1 MRVLVL
7 MRSTPDLGAA
17 AASADA
23 GVLGAMALGDQ
34 PTFQLD
40 TAFAPIEVP
49 APLGPNA
56 RALAFDTAPEAST
69 YVVRGDLADDDEAAY
84 LDLTGRSD
92 VAGVFADP
100 AIETCLI
107 CPGSP
112 PQGTAADVASL
123 LGVAQLQSHGMDGH
137 GVGVAIVDTGI
148 NQAHLN
154 AKGQTQTIDPTL
166 SFTPAGVAT
175 APGQHPLGHGTMCA
189 FDTGIAAPA
198 ATLLDHAVLLSRTG
212 GQTVMSGLLSDA
224 IRSYSVLLTHLLAP
238 SADPV
243 RLVVNNSWGM
253 FNPAWDFPIGH
264 PGNYS
269 DNMNHP
275 FNVIV
280 SSLEAAGADIFFAAG
295 NCGVDC
301 PDGRCA
307 FGGTRPICGANSH
320 PSVIS
325 VAGVDTTKL
334 RVGYSSQ
341 GPGRLSL
348 QKPDVCGYTHF
359 LGSEAFGPGT
369 SDGGTS
375 AATPVVT
382 GLAAAVRTQHAPSTL
397 SPAALRTLLQKT
409 AEDLGNMGFDSDHG
423 WGVVDT
429 LALLAQL
436 PPTTKPPVVAP
447 PYPGRLLKY
456 PPLTQGTD
464 VVTWQSRM
472 VDRGAGLVIDGKYGP
487 KSREACK
494 ALQKQANLDVDGIV
508 GPKTWAATWLA

>member
-1 MRVLVL
+1 

-23 GVLGAMALGDQ
+23 SVLGTMSLGDQ
-34 PTFQLD
+34 ASFQLD

-49 APLGPNA
+49 TALGPNA
-56 RALAFDTAPEAST
+56 QAVAFDTAPGAST
-69 YVVRGDLADDDEAAY
+69 YVVRGDIADDNESAY
-84 LDLTGRSD
+84 LDLTARGD

-100 AIETCLI
+100 TIETCII
-107 CPGSP
+107 CPGAP
-112 PQGTAADVASL
+112 AQGTAADVASL
-123 LGVAQLQSHGMDGH
+123 LGVSQLQSHGMDGQ

-148 NQAHLN
+148 NQAHLTS
-154 AKGQTQTIDPTL
+154 KGQTQSIDANL
-166 SFTPAGVAT
+166 SFTPAGVGT
-175 APGQHPLGHGTMCA
+175 TPGQHPLGHGTMCA

-198 ATLLDHAVLLSRTG
+198 ATLLDHAVLLSQTG
-212 GQTVMSGLLSDA
+212 GPTVMSGLLSDA
-224 IRSYSVLLTHLLAP
+224 IRSYSVLLGHLLAP
-238 SADPV
+238 STDPV

-253 FNPAWDFPIGH
+253 FNPSWDFPIGH

-269 DNMNHP
+269 DNINHP

-280 SSLEAAGADIFFAAG
+280 GSLDAAGADIFFAAG
-295 NCGVDC
+295 NCGLDC

-320 PSVIS
+320 PSVTS

-359 LGSEAFGPGT
+359 LGSEAFGVN
-369 SDGGTS
+369 SADGGTS
-375 AATPVVT
+375 AATPVVA
-382 GLAAAVRTQHAPSTL
+382 GLAAAIRTQHAPSTL
-397 SPAALRTLLQKT
+397 TPASLRTLLQKT
-409 AEDLGNMGFDSDHG
+409 AEDLGTVGFDSDHG

-436 PPTTKPPVVAP
+436 PPTGKAPVVAP

-472 VDRGAGLVIDGKYGP
+472 VERGIGLVIDGKYGP
-487 KSREACK
+487 KSKEACIG
-494 ALQKQANLDVDGIV
+494 LQKQASLEVDGIV
-508 GPKTWAATWLA
+508 GPKTWQATWLT